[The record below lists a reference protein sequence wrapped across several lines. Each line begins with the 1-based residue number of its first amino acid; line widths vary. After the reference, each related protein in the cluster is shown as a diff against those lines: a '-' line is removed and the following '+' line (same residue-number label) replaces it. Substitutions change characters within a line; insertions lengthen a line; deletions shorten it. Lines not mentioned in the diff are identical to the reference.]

1 MDLLNSILTGGIG
14 VAIFGLFG
22 QVLIWYLNNKNSL
35 TVKNIEIKSIDVENL
50 PTVQSIINRVIDET
64 SIQRVLIMKTE
75 NGGGKPRLGAHLY
88 TSIMYDAFKS
98 PLYGTKNDYQR
109 MLVDDIYVK
118 MLSDIG
124 PTTYNN
130 LSVGKM
136 KDGLLKRVYL
146 RDGIKYSEVYYV
158 TETDDAFVYVTFSS
172 TDENEKFD
180 NPNDRV
186 EIDIAVS
193 KIRNIFEPHKQTT

>member
-1 MDLLNSILTGGIG
+1 
-14 VAIFGLFG
+14 
-22 QVLIWYLNNKNSL
+22 
-35 TVKNIEIKSIDVENL
+35 
-50 PTVQSIINRVIDET
+50 
-64 SIQRVLIMKTE
+64 
-75 NGGGKPRLGAHLY
+75 
-88 TSIMYDAFKS
+88 
-98 PLYGTKNDYQR
+98 
-109 MLVDDIYVK
+109 
-118 MLSDIG
+118 
-124 PTTYNN
+124 
-130 LSVGKM
+130 M

-158 TETDDAFVYVTFSS
+158 TETDDAFVYVTFST